1 MPKKDEPARII
12 KSAKLSL
19 KYLNKSKGSALDVF
33 RDEYR
38 RVVRQYIEFFWDID
52 KIPKNIPKSLYSL
65 VTDSWLTSRALQCA
79 AGQAGDI
86 VRGTRT
92 KQRQRAYRYGI
103 LLKEGKLK
111 AARKLKVTIDA
122 AKVSKPDVKNVEPRL
137 TKNCFSI
144 DWDNPTSWDGIITLT
159 SLGNKLKIV
168 IPVKRHRHFNKLLDE
183 ADKMCNVVAFSKS
196 NVTLS
201 FEMPV
206 VPPTVGGTTI
216 GLDIGMIN
224 AFTTS
229 DAQQSTPDI
238 HGHTLNT
245 IAAKLARKTKGSR
258 AFARAQAHRTNYT
271 GWAFN
276 KINLKGVSTL
286 RVENIKYL
294 RRGKSTS
301 RHLTHF
307 AYPKIYAKLQ
317 DLCNSYGCSM
327 ERVNPAYTSQRC
339 SKCGRV
345 RSSNRQGRLYKCDA
359 CKTECDS
366 DYNAALNI
374 AADLPPI
381 SKAMRLKRKNR
392 KGFYCNAP
400 MGTPIVS
407 LTPNHKI

>member
-1 MPKKDEPARII
+1 
-12 KSAKLSL
+12 
-19 KYLNKSKGSALDVF
+19 
-33 RDEYR
+33 
-38 RVVRQYIEFFWDID
+38 
-52 KIPKNIPKSLYSL
+52 
-65 VTDSWLTSRALQCA
+65 
-79 AGQAGDI
+79 
-86 VRGTRT
+86 
-92 KQRQRAYRYGI
+92 
-103 LLKEGKLK
+103 
-111 AARKLKVTIDA
+111 
-122 AKVSKPDVKNVEPRL
+122 
-137 TKNCFSI
+137 
-144 DWDNPTSWDGIITLT
+144 
-159 SLGNKLKIV
+159 
-168 IPVKRHRHFNKLLDE
+168 
-183 ADKMCNVVAFSKS
+183 MCNVIVLSKA
-196 NVTLS
+196 NVTMS
-201 FEMPV
+201 FEMPLV
-206 VPPTVGGTTI
+206 APVTGGTTI

-229 DAQQSTPDI
+229 DAQQSAPDI

-276 KINLKGVSTL
+276 RLNLKGVSTL

-294 RRGKSTS
+294 RRGRKTS
-301 RHLTHF
+301 RQLTHF
-307 AYPKIYAKLQ
+307 AYPQMYTKLQ

-327 ERVNPAYTSQRC
+327 EKINPTYTSQRC

-381 SKAMRLKRKNR
+381 GKAVRLKRKNR
-392 KGFYCNAP
+392 KGFYWNAP

-407 LTPNHKI
+407 LTKKP